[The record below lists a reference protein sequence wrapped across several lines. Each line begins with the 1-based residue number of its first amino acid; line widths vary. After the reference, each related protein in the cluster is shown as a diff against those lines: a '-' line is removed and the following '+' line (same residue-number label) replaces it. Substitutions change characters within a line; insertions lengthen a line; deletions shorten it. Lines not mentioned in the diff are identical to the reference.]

1 MDFQAMAARG
11 RRHTEL
17 RAQLQRQGPLYADE
31 RELLLDAADA
41 LLFDEPDASVRQT
54 QALELLEALEA
65 GGRRST
71 EETARL
77 RDALEG
83 CGAPSM
89 QPDDSVLAA
98 A

>member
-17 RAQLQRQGPLYADE
+17 RAQLQRQGLLYA
-31 RELLLDAADA
+31 
-41 LLFDEPDASVRQT
+41 
-54 QALELLEALEA
+54 
-65 GGRRST
+65 
-71 EETARL
+71 
-77 RDALEG
+77 EG